1 MDLSKLPRLSETDK
15 HAPQPPDPES
25 LLDPQPA
32 DRPPVV
38 SPMPAATVGP
48 EAWFSI
54 GIGVILLL
62 MFPRFLQWAS
72 SRVLGTHFNEFVLSD
87 GTIVPYPQV
96 PTFWMDL
103 GPTLFGIVLILE
115 GVALVLAR
123 NRLVVWFA
131 FVLTVAATAYNIG
144 YLVMS
149 YSTQGLA
156 LVSAFAGLFGVYIAM
171 YQWRMLHP
179 AAVYRA

>member
-15 HAPQPPDPES
+15 QTPPPPEQTLPPQQPVAPP
-25 LLDPQPA
+25 
-32 DRPPVV
+32 
-38 SPMPAATVGP
+38 PMPAAAVGP

-54 GIGVILLL
+54 GIGIILLL

-72 SRVLGTHFNEFVLSD
+72 SRVFGTNFNEFVTPD
-87 GTIVPYPQV
+87 GIIVPYPQV
-96 PTFWMDL
+96 PAFWMDL

-115 GVALVLAR
+115 GIAMILAR
-123 NRLVVWFA
+123 SRSVVWFA
-131 FVLTVAATAYNIG
+131 FVLTVIATGYNII
-144 YLVMS
+144 YLFMS

-156 LVSAFAGLFGVYIAM
+156 LISAFAGLFGVYIAM

-179 AAVYRA
+179 GAVYRA